1 VINNKKEKNY
11 KKKENFMDYMDYSQM
26 MNLQLFLMEEKK
38 RLKEKNKQSFDLY
51 NDDEDDKDDD

>member
-1 VINNKKEKNY
+1 
-11 KKKENFMDYMDYSQM
+11 
-26 MNLQLFLMEEKK
+26 MEEKK

>member
-1 VINNKKEKNY
+1 
-11 KKKENFMDYMDYSQM
+11 MDYMDYSQM